1 MSAPHNHLVGGV
13 EAEVDPDVGGG
24 RGGGVF
30 PFFDGARGRF
40 CQDGITAGHLYE
52 VHSAVSIDDDVQA
65 NDAYDGSALEVRGIL
80 GFNLGKYFSG
90 DDGLVGLL
98 RVQPGGDPRG

>member
-1 MSAPHNHLVGGV
+1 MGGV
-13 EAEVDPDVGGG
+13 EAEIDADVGGG
-24 RGGGVF
+24 GGRDIF
-30 PFFDGARGRF
+30 PPFDGAGGRF

-52 VHSAVSIDDDVQA
+52 VHSAVRIDDDVQA
-65 NDAYDGSALEVRGIL
+65 NDASDGSALEVRGIL
-80 GFNLGKYFSG
+80 GFNLGKHFSG